1 MEQFNP
7 DETPSDT
14 AAGNGPAYT
23 GIPPRNNE
31 AALFVGGLS
40 FSATEEDLRNV
51 RSPPST
57 ISRDHLLRLL
67 VL

>member
-7 DETPSDT
+7 DEIPSDSP
-14 AAGNGPAYT
+14 AGNGPAYA

-51 RSPPST
+51 CPTCRYPFSDL
-57 ISRDHLLRLL
+57 ILRLL

>member
-7 DETPSDT
+7 DEIPSDT
-14 AAGNGPAYT
+14 AAGNGPGYP
-23 GIPPRNNE
+23 GIPSRNNE

-51 RSPPST
+51 RLY
-57 ISRDHLLRLL
+57 HLSFLYHPFLRLS